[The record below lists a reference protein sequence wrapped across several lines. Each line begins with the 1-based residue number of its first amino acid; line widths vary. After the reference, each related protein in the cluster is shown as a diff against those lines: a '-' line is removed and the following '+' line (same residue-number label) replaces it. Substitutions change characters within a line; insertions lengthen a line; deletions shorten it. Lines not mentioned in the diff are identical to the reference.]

1 MSDTPGANPNQPAN
15 PGQSAQPAQP
25 STDGS
30 NVDPMFQ
37 QSQMTQRE
45 PVEPVEPAQA
55 PAAAQAP
62 VEAAPP
68 EEEAPPT
75 DEPTPT
81 DIVGMVG
88 QELMDD
94 PASRIAAQQLQYLC
108 GDIDVQRA
116 FGSAYEHSD
125 TTRIDMPYL
134 TEKLGADKAKQVLET
149 AEFLMG
155 YAETVAQRLEQDFY
169 NSVEGGAEGLQQS
182 TAIFNQVADA
192 ETKAMVADMLDSGN
206 LNYMRH
212 AARIIQQTAAGSGG
226 QYKHVPLP
234 TFGGAQQAPLTK
246 AEYIQAIQNPNL
258 TAQEY
263 DELRTRYAASRR

>member
-1 MSDTPGANPNQPAN
+1 MT
-15 PGQSAQPAQP
+15 QPAQP
-25 STDGS
+25 AAQPADQPVAQQTQQAAQTSTDGTH
-30 NVDPMFQ
+30 VDPMYV

-45 PVEPVEPAQA
+45 PMQPEVA
-55 PAAAQAP
+55 PAAAQEP
-62 VEAAPP
+62 VAEPVQA
-68 EEEAPPT
+68 EAPPAEAET
-75 DEPTPT
+75 APT
-81 DIVGMVG
+81 DIIGMVG

-116 FGSAYEHSD
+116 FGAAYEYED

-155 YAETVAQRLEQDFY
+155 YADTVSQRMEQEFY
-169 NSVEGGAEGLQQS
+169 SAIEGGKEGLQQS
-182 TAIFNQVADA
+182 AAIFNQVADA
-192 ETKAMVADMLDSGN
+192 ETKAMVRDMLDSGN

-212 AARIIQQTAAGSGG
+212 AARIMQQTAAGSGG

-234 TFGGAQQAPLTK
+234 AFGGAQQAPMTK

-258 TAQEY
+258 TTQEY
-263 DELRTRYAASRR
+263 DELRTRYASSRR